1 MGIAAHR
8 VQVTSRSDQQCVV
21 CLSFVTSGS
30 ENWASKTE
38 HARENERWRNMSERD
53 GGKREGGGRRRG
65 IEIQRKAEKV
75 HARVRAGYLLTELP
89 AAMCVTATNGGNP
102 TCTSRGVATANC
114 PPNAC
119 RWNPEQLPP
128 ERRLPRI
135 AAAPPLPPPP
145 PPPLPRPLQA
155 CGMRLPGI
163 SSSTVPVPLANR

>member
-1 MGIAAHR
+1 MRIAAHG
-8 VQVTSRSDQQCVV
+8 VQVASRSDQQCVV
-21 CLSFVTSGS
+21 CLSFVSSGS

-75 HARVRAGYLLTELP
+75 RARVRAGYLLTELP

-119 RWNPEQLPP
+119 RWKKQLP
-128 ERRLPRI
+128 ERLPR

-145 PPPLPRPLQA
+145 LPPLPRPLQA

-163 SSSTVPVPLANR
+163 SSTVVPLANR